1 MNQVE
6 RNPKPM
12 KKKQPEERY
21 YVFYKLLSS
30 EDREWEL
37 DESFDSLADAEA
49 YVKEKCEDYTDD
61 EDQIEDSAWEFHILK
76 QVKVVHAKVEV
87 KINRNLV
94 IKEE

>member
-1 MNQVE
+1 
-6 RNPKPM
+6 M
-12 KKKQPEERY
+12 KKKTPKEKY
-21 YVFYKLLSS
+21 YVFYQPLGDTDK
-30 EDREWEL
+30 EWEL
-37 DESFDSLADAEA
+37 DETCNSLADAEA

-61 EDQIEDSAWEFHILK
+61 EDQTEDSAWEFHILK